1 MKHKA
6 RVTFLF
12 LSWEATVLE
21 VFAPSVAA
29 RAEASVSCV
38 QLSGHGGVRTED
50 PFCWNALWQRWHAS
64 VL

>member
-21 VFAPSVAA
+21 VFSSSVAA
-29 RAEASVSCV
+29 GAEASVSCISF
-38 QLSGHGGVRTED
+38 LAMEG
-50 PFCWNALWQRWHAS
+50 
-64 VL
+64 